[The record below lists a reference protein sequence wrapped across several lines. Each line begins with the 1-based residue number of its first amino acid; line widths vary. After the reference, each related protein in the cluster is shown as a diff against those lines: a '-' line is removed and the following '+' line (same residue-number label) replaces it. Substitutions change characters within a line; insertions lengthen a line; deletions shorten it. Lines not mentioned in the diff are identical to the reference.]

1 MENKKA
7 QSKNL
12 NNFNHLNQDKELKK
26 RSKTKKNY
34 NFDQEKQKVQ
44 KKSEEDFSEIQN
56 EYEIIQSLGT
66 GSYGTVVKV
75 ETINLGKGE
84 ENRKDGSY
92 QKVLTSL

>member
-7 QSKNL
+7 QSKYFNNYNNL
-12 NNFNHLNQDKELKK
+12 NHDKELRK

-44 KKSEEDFSEIQN
+44 KKNEEDFSEIQN

-75 ETINLGKGE
+75 
-84 ENRKDGSY
+84 
-92 QKVLTSL
+92 